1 MNVWWPM
8 LWLPDA
14 HEKKRPYVE
23 EHCADGAFVRGQY
36 PNKLRGLVRFPGD
49 DSPDLGYRERGAEG
63 GYLLW
68 GDILGYV
75 SNYDR
80 ESGLFVNS

>member
-1 MNVWWPM
+1 VPLSVVNT
-8 LWLPDA
+8 LI
-14 HEKKRPYVE
+14 
-23 EHCADGAFVRGQY
+23 
-36 PNKLRGLVRFPGD
+36 NKLRGLVRFPGD